1 MKEKLLGI
9 ICFVKQ
15 AKNIYDFRG
24 FQTIRSFG
32 EIIIIK
38 NGVDE
43 LSKQT
48 IKKTKIKKDKQK
60 KKILLIVQ

>member
-32 EIIIIK
+32 EIIIK
-38 NGVDE
+38 NGIDE
-43 LSKQT
+43 LSKQK